1 MRRLIAIIVSL
12 LLISAV
18 LCSCNNGSSAETGIG
33 GLTQLKNDNG
43 DLTGYE
49 RRSYNDNGDVTRLD
63 VYDTDQTYLYYIL
76 YEYDDDNRLFT
87 ETRYKAEGFAESRYV
102 YTYDDNGNL
111 SEKAYELPHG
121 EAEVTR
127 YDKDGNEIERLYYDI
142 DEKLSKREVL
152 ENGKWVTYDNP
163 TE

>member
-76 YEYDDDNRLFT
+76 YEYDDDNRILRVIPGVSFCADGD
-87 ETRYKAEGFAESRYV
+87 EISRLIFS
-102 YTYDDNGNL
+102 GNF
-111 SEKAYELPHG
+111 
-121 EAEVTR
+121 
-127 YDKDGNEIERLYYDI
+127 
-142 DEKLSKREVL
+142 
-152 ENGKWVTYDNP
+152 
-163 TE
+163 